1 MFKEIKVSVCIL
13 ATLFATT
20 MIAGCSKQESEK
32 PAAESASSATEEAPV
47 QAEPSNSASTS
58 THENAPSVEN
68 ISSLRPTTALDQQD
82 YPVELANTVND
93 DRRKGRAYPMQPPI
107 IPHKI
112 DGYQIDQNTNKC
124 LSCHARNRTE
134 KSGAIMVSVTHY
146 MNRDYQVLAEVSP
159 RRYFCTQCHVVQK
172 TPSDLVKNEFLD
184 AQSLPVESPKPDDEE
199 VNESEGG
206 DAS

>member
-1 MFKEIKVSVCIL
+1 MFNQTRYIPCLAAFLLSVVLVS
-13 ATLFATT
+13 
-20 MIAGCSKQESEK
+20 GCSKQDDEQ
-32 PAAESASSATEEAPV
+32 ALAESNNVTTETAGVEETTKNVTAEAAT
-47 QAEPSNSASTS
+47 N
-58 THENAPSVEN
+58 THENAPSVNN

-82 YPVELANTVND
+82 YPVELATTVND
-93 DRRKGRAYPMQPPI
+93 DHRKGRAYPMQPPI

-172 TPSDLVKNEFLD
+172 TPSDLVPNEFLD
-184 AQSLPVESPKPDDEE
+184 AQSVPEPVVEEDEDGES
-199 VNESEGG
+199 
-206 DAS
+206 